1 MTRYYFSFAE
11 PNIVGVFIVRFLNE
25 LICYNPVNT
34 QKAGE
39 SDVYDVGNDNVRL
52 AGANRQHQSLRRT
65 KERVRLLFGRL
76 VLLPA
81 KQYRAE
87 PGDRRATEERE
98 DGIPTTVVQYSL
110 E

>member
-39 SDVYDVGNDNVRL
+39 SDVYDAGNDNVRL
-52 AGANRQHQSLRRT
+52 AGANR
-65 KERVRLLFGRL
+65 
-76 VLLPA
+76 
-81 KQYRAE
+81 
-87 PGDRRATEERE
+87 
-98 DGIPTTVVQYSL
+98 
-110 E
+110 